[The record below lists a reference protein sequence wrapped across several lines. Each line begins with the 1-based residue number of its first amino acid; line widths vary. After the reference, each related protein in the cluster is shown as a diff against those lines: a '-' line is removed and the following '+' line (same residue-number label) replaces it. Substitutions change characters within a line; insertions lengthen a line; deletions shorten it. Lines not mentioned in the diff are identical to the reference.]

1 MVTINY
7 YDSSHVLQT
16 LNVVEDDNSYRYRA
30 LMTKPQMVLK
40 FALPEYVEIPIGAY
54 VTYQGETF
62 ILTSAPNIKKQG
74 TRNIEY
80 TLNMGTYQD
89 NMSLYKMRNSIDHRL
104 KYSMCATPAE
114 FIQEIVANLN
124 DRDGSGVWHVGDC
137 ISAVENTIEFNHTYI
152 DEALSMVA
160 ELFETEWEIVNHY
173 IHLHKVEYNE
183 KDPLPLSYGKGNG
196 FVPGVG
202 RTTPVGE
209 QPIKRLYVQGGDR
222 NIDPSKYGGA
232 HELLLPKG
240 QTWTVNGK
248 TYQAD
253 SDGYYIE
260 RVDESV
266 DSAKEDSI
274 DLSNIY
280 PSRVGTV
287 DTVVVVD
294 ASRNWYDIIDP
305 SIPAD
310 LNYGDQNV
318 SNPPS
323 CLIDGEQMTII
334 FQSGMLAGRE
344 FDCKYHHAD
353 RRFEIV
359 PFEYDGVT
367 MPNSTF
373 IPAHNDKYAIFGIM
387 LPNAYIRDDNS
398 NTGASWDMFKEAAT
412 YLSEHEEQKFTFT
425 GTLQG
430 LWAKQNWTN
439 VGSKLVVGGYI
450 DFSDEQFAPDG
461 TLIRITGIKDFL
473 TAPYAP
479 VIEISNGGVGESL
492 SSHLIEIESQEVTIY
507 DSYVSSINFTK
518 RRFRDVM
525 DTMIMLQE
533 SLLEFSEGINPI
545 TVQTMQA
552 LIGDASLQFVFVDD
566 QDNVL
571 MPSSIFYMNNE
582 TMIFS
587 ATNPSTS
594 TPPSPLLLKHSEL
607 DSVIH
612 PDPPQYMKWI
622 MSDFVT
628 PNALTNEGQGYYL
641 YAKCSK
647 TVDTGVFVLSDV
659 AIALE
664 AEAGYYHFL
673 VGIIGKIHNG
683 ERSFVTLFGF
693 TELLPGR
700 VTTDLIISGDGL
712 NYFDLVQGHI
722 QANSAFIRGTF
733 RSPFQDGSSGL
744 TTIDDFDNIYF
755 RNSVGDVQL
764 DWDKEQSGRKI
775 CIAGKGR
782 IMRPPTGQYVYCD
795 GLAIGNPFVFDN
807 EILTLVGYGDDT
819 QFFGWIITNRMQIQA
834 PSTYGFYGSGLKCI
848 AMGTFERVDNNTYWF
863 SGASF
868 DGSNITVERQ
878 SIGCFRVNIPGRW
891 FSSSQTILDALL
903 FVLATPTTEHTHVAI
918 TSKVYDDKDDLCRIG
933 FIVSKEGARVDG
945 YFNFAFFNMG
955 QCIQIMP

>member
-398 NTGASWDMFKEAAT
+398 KTGASWDMFKEAAT

-552 LIGDASLQFVFVDD
+552 LIGDASLQFVFTDD
-566 QDNVL
+566 NDDIWPPYSVFVMDNSTKRLNVV
-571 MPSSIFYMNNE
+571 
-582 TMIFS
+582 
-587 ATNPSTS
+587 NPSQS
-594 TPPSPLLLKHSEL
+594 EPQSPLLLKHSEL
-607 DSVIH
+607 ASIIH
-612 PDPPQYMKWI
+612 PDPPQYMKWV
-622 MSDFVT
+622 MT
-628 PNALTNEGQGYYL
+628 TNSFNVAANPDQGYYL
-641 YAKCSK
+641 YAKCSSIDG
-647 TVDTGVFVLSDV
+647 VGTGEFVLSAT
-659 AIALE
+659 AIAME
-664 AEAGYYHFL
+664 SVTGYYHFL
-673 VGIIGKIHNG
+673 VGILGKEYDG
-683 ERSFVTLFGF
+683 QRSFVTLFGF

-700 VTTDLIISGDGL
+700 VTTDLIISSDGL

-733 RSPFQDGSSGL
+733 RSPFHEVNGEL
-744 TTIDDFDNIYF
+744 TAYQKYDNLIAADRISYNV
-755 RNSVGDVQL
+755 RL
-764 DWDKEQSGRKI
+764 TWDATQSGRRVTIVGGGHLMNPPSGMYYFKDGMNMTNGFSFGTVI
-775 CIAGKGR
+775 LRGYGTETQFYGWIVENYTPFGIDVVGTNEYYGSPFRVMAIGSYLVNTGGGAVV
-782 IMRPPTGQYVYCD
+782 RPHVRTFDWSTANITRNGVGDYTISVSGDWFAHTDTFPHNIIVNALAAEC
-795 GLAIGNPFVFDN
+795 LAICTGMAYNS
-807 EILTLVGYGDDT
+807 TDDT
-819 QFFGWIITNRMQIQA
+819 MDFSIEVTQK
-834 PSTYGFYGSGLKCI
+834 GS
-848 AMGTFERVDNNTYWF
+848 AFD
-863 SGASF
+863 ASF
-868 DGSNITVERQ
+868 
-878 SIGCFRVNIPGRW
+878 
-891 FSSSQTILDALL
+891 
-903 FVLATPTTEHTHVAI
+903 
-918 TSKVYDDKDDLCRIG
+918 
-933 FIVSKEGARVDG
+933 
-945 YFNFAFFNMG
+945 NFLIFAYY
-955 QCIQIMP
+955 QL